1 MKNYQLIFLTLMLVG
16 CSDLIEDFSQGFVEG
31 FDEGFD
37 KGFKNSYTNSCATA
51 IRSKIDFVE
60 LDNQLERD
68 DINEASKSLMSLMSS
83 DSFYYIENYCSCKAD
98 ILNDRYSP
106 KELATIAE
114 TQTDYLTEK
123 DYNDCGVSLIRTLPF
138 KK

>member
-1 MKNYQLIFLTLMLVG
+1 MKKYQLIFLSLLLVG
-16 CSDLIEDFSQGFVEG
+16 CSDLIEDFSQGF
-31 FDEGFD
+31 DEGYD
-37 KGFKNSYTNSCATA
+37 RGFKNSFTKSCATD

-68 DINEASKSLMSLMSS
+68 DINEGSKSLMSLMSS
-83 DSFYYIENYCSCKAD
+83 DSFYYIENYCSCIAD
-98 ILNDRYSP
+98 NLIDRYSP

-114 TQTDYLTEK
+114 TQTDYLTKK
-123 DYNDCGVSLIRTLPF
+123 DYNDCEVSLIRTLPF

>member
-1 MKNYQLIFLTLMLVG
+1 MKKYQLIFLSLLLVG
-16 CSDLIEDFSQGFVEG
+16 CSDLIEDFSQGF
-31 FDEGFD
+31 DEGYD
-37 KGFKNSYTNSCATA
+37 RGFKNSFTKSCATD

-68 DINEASKSLMSLMSS
+68 DINEASKSLMSLISS
-83 DSFYYIENYCSCKAD
+83 DSFYYIENYCSCIAD
-98 ILNDRYSP
+98 NLIDRYSP

-114 TQTDYLTEK
+114 TQTDYLTKK
-123 DYNDCGVSLIRTLPF
+123 DYNDCEVSLIRTLPF

>member
-16 CSDLIEDFSQGFVEG
+16 CSDLVEDFSQGFVEG

-37 KGFKNSYTNSCATA
+37 KSFKNSYTNSCTSA
-51 IRSKIDFVE
+51 IRSKIDFEE
-60 LDNQLERD
+60 LDNWLERD

-83 DSFYYIENYCSCKAD
+83 DSFYYIENYCSCTAD
-98 ILNDRYSP
+98 ILIDRYSP
-106 KELATIAE
+106 KELATSAE
-114 TQTDYLTEK
+114 TQTDYLTKK

>member
-1 MKNYQLIFLTLMLVG
+1 MKKYQLIFLSLLLVG

-31 FDEGFD
+31 FNEGFD
-37 KGFKNSYTNSCATA
+37 EGFKNSYTNSCTSA
-51 IRSKIDFVE
+51 IQSKIDFVE
-60 LDNQLERD
+60 LDYQLERD
-68 DINEASKSLMSLMSS
+68 DINEATKSLMSLVSS
-83 DSFYYIENYCSCKAD
+83 VYYIENYCSCKAD

>member
-16 CSDLIEDFSQGFVEG
+16 CSDLIEDFSQGVVEG

-37 KGFKNSYTNSCATA
+37 WGFKNSYTNSCSAA
-51 IRSKIDFVE
+51 IRSKIDFE
-60 LDNQLERD
+60 AIDNWLERD

-83 DSFYYIENYCSCKAD
+83 DSFYYIENYCSCTAD
-98 ILNDRYSP
+98 ILIDRYSP

-114 TQTDYLTEK
+114 TQTDYLTKK
-123 DYNDCGVSLIRTLPF
+123 DYNDCEVSLIRTLPF

>member
-1 MKNYQLIFLTLMLVG
+1 MKKYQLIFLSLLLVG
-16 CSDLIEDFSQGFVEG
+16 CSDLIEDFSQGF
-31 FDEGFD
+31 DEGYD
-37 KGFKNSYTNSCATA
+37 RGFKNSFTKSCATD

-60 LDNQLERD
+60 LDYQLERD
-68 DINEASKSLMSLMSS
+68 DINEATKSLMSLVSS
-83 DSFYYIENYCSCKAD
+83 VYYIENYCSCKAD

-106 KELATIAE
+106 KELAKIAE